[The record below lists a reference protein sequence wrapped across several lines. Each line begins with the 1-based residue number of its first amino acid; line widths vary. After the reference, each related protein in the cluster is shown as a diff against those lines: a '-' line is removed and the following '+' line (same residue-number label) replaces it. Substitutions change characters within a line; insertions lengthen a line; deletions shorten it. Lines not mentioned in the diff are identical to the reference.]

1 MSLGF
6 NVKNEELSM
15 KVSGLDSQNTNT
27 GIKDYEE
34 IGLLWY
40 ELKKLMV
47 LYILIDDVGQ
57 PPPQSHPPV
66 SPPHSQPVPSDLSSS
81 DSSLKTSKE
90 KEHESSR

>member
-15 KVSGLDSQNTNT
+15 KVSGLESQNTNT
-27 GIKDYEE
+27 GIKDYKE
-34 IGLLWY
+34 IGLPWY
-40 ELKKLMV
+40 ELKKLLV

-66 SPPHSQPVPSDLSSS
+66 SPPHSQPVPSDLSCS
-81 DSSLKTSKE
+81 DSSLTTSKK
-90 KEHESSR
+90 KEHELSR

>member
-15 KVSGLDSQNTNT
+15 KVSGLNSQNTNI

-34 IGLLWY
+34 IGLPWY
-40 ELKKLMV
+40 ELKKLLV

-81 DSSLKTSKE
+81 DSSLTTSKE